1 MSQYNSSVLHRGT
14 FCGKPT
20 IGKRIEWDEVAIKQF
35 DKDGMITEMC
45 ICARN
50 WNLRLDLVLNL
61 NELLKNEISKKNNN
75 SHITG
80 YNIQYNYGTE

>member
-20 IGKRIEWDEVAIKQF
+20 TGKRIEWDEVAIKQF

-50 WNLRLDLVLNL
+50 
-61 NELLKNEISKKNNN
+61 
-75 SHITG
+75 
-80 YNIQYNYGTE
+80 